1 MFNAGKALKKAM
13 VNRDMSNIE
22 LAQITGLSRTRI
34 SHIRANQH
42 MSTESVVKFAKIL
55 GYSPS
60 EFIKLGESDV

>member
-22 LAQITGLSRTRI
+22 LAQVTGLSHTRI

-60 EFIKLGESDV
+60 EFIKLGENDV

>member
-42 MSTESVVKFAKIL
+42 MSTESVVKFARIL

-60 EFIKLGESDV
+60 EFIKLGENDV

>member
-22 LAQITGLSRTRI
+22 LAQVTGLSRTRI

-60 EFIKLGESDV
+60 EFIKLGENDV

>member
-60 EFIKLGESDV
+60 DFIKLGENDV

>member
-60 EFIKLGESDV
+60 EFVKLGENDV

>member
-60 EFIKLGESDV
+60 EFIKLGENDV

>member
-13 VNRDMSNIE
+13 LNRDMSNIE
-22 LAQITGLSRTRI
+22 LAEIAGLSKTRI
-34 SHIRANQH
+34 SHIRASEH

-60 EFIKLGESDV
+60 EFMAFGESDV

>member
-22 LAQITGLSRTRI
+22 LAKITGLSRTRI

-60 EFIKLGESDV
+60 EFIKLGENDV